1 MQQKIF
7 KKQEMKKKDFYAWF
21 KRTLTENGWEN
32 ISSKPSTDF
41 DVFYSKGESGKDEL
55 YFQIREF
62 WTNNQTT
69 TLSGSNERFFEIK
82 LLKKYTP
89 GTPGNAGIF
98 NRVDEGFHRLQ
109 IAVTLIALEADM
121 TVYYNVNKNR
131 IIFMTEYPIG
141 LDSHS
146 VLNMIGKP
154 DEHVSKYYPDGSM
167 MYFATT
173 ALSGLTLAL
182 DEADGTRKSMFAM
195 TTHEMIASRV
205 KNSSGMFFM
214 SEFAVKLTNEVK
226 ALIDG
231 VYVLSN
237 DFTFNT
243 HSNRGDILMDKDGN
257 KYRIFYLATRTSTGY
272 YYYDV
277 TRYMALMIE

>member
-1 MQQKIF
+1 MRQKIF

-21 KRTLTENGWEN
+21 KRTLTEVGWEN

-41 DVFYSKGESGKDEL
+41 DVFYSKGESGSDEL
-55 YFQIREF
+55 YFQIKEYYDSST
-62 WTNNQTT
+62 TN
-69 TLSGSNERFFEIK
+69 TLSGSNERFFDIR

-89 GTPGNAGIF
+89 GEPGTAGIF
-98 NRVDEGFHRLQ
+98 DRKNDIMYRLQ
-109 IAVTLIALEADM
+109 IAAGTITPETDM

-131 IIFMTEYPIG
+131 IIFMTEFPIG
-141 LDSHS
+141 IKENS

-154 DEHVSKYYPDGSM
+154 DEHIAKYYPDGSM

-173 ALSGLTLAL
+173 ALNGIAFAL
-182 DEADGTRKSMFAM
+182 DEADSTRKAMFGIA
-195 TTHEMIASRV
+195 THEMITPRV

-214 SEFAVKLTNEVK
+214 SEFSVKLSSEIK

-231 VYVLSN
+231 VYVLAD

-243 HSNRGDILMDKDGN
+243 NANRGDILIDKDGN
-257 KYRIFYLATRTSTGY
+257 KYQIFYLTTRSSTAY

-277 TRYMALMIE
+277 TRYMALRIE